1 MRRSLYAAAL
11 SMAALLVLAPA
22 ALAAQTGDL
31 DCSHFATQE
40 APQAILDAHPNG
52 LDIYGLDADGDGI
65 ACESL
70 GGGALED
77 GTTAAVQ
84 QYQAPAAGTQPTA
97 SAATTGGG
105 RLADTGGPSLLIP
118 AAVLLLGSGVLGLLA
133 AARFARR
140 GS

>member
-11 SMAALLVLAPA
+11 SVAALLVLAPA
-22 ALAAQTGDL
+22 ALAQSGDL

-40 APQAILDAHPNG
+40 APQAILDAHPSG
-52 LDIYGLDADGDGI
+52 LDIYELDADGDGI

-70 GGGALED
+70 GGGTLED
-77 GTTAAVQ
+77 GTTVAVQ

-97 SAATTGGG
+97 SATTGGG
-105 RLADTGGPSLLIP
+105 QLAETGGPPLLIP

-133 AARFARR
+133 VARLARR
-140 GS
+140 NP